1 MGTEAQEEKKGKAAR
16 TGSAAR
22 PISNWISSESC
33 SCSQWL
39 RPDLTPSTPSSPYP
53 ATHSFRLAA
62 HAWKPLFFAAMAA
75 NTATTAPT
83 QFSKLLRQARI
94 SSFDPAVPQ
103 VYTAPPAYAAR
114 GEWGMKRPLPS
125 SSASIFG
132 SSSGS
137 AAYPGALRYVE
148 VSQLDT
154 AEGQTSWKERE
165 KEVLF
170 VKRWA
175 EADTKLHIKKPE
187 SNGHTYTEPGS
198 HGPRPATSFLK
209 STERYFPSE
218 IPGPIE
224 LTPEQEASEDAK
236 EREARLY
243 NNRWRSLMKH
253 HAARGAADPAY
264 KGLDFLGEQSTSR
277 AYGFDAD
284 KFSTRPRMM
293 ANYNALTD
301 AQFDKFVAKIR
312 HERGAWKKF
321 FNDKERGRLLGLIRK
336 RQEKEYAAALRAR
349 EDAERR
355 GATKEPLPEIN
366 PEAELKHMTLAEIDM
381 LEQSRDVDA
390 TRDAFRML
398 EDKTLRE
405 SSKQSS
411 AALPGLSQPNTLHPH
426 AGLQYSQPDAIYTAM
441 LAEPLPGRVIHEVSS
456 KSDRDLRKFAK
467 VADGR
472 SVLVGG
478 RVSYLHAPLRAQ
490 APPTI
495 DWSRQEPKQG
505 TALFRIVDAYRTSSL
520 TLGSGMHR
528 DMLSPRNDLGYLRS
542 NVELVKTD
550 ASGQPVNRV
559 APMGSAEYVGQTAQ
573 DPNKPV
579 RKALGSVGEP
589 NKPAGFAAL
598 NSFADRRKNDAQKQ
612 RRLGRNPSAQ
622 AKAEQKD
629 SADATKKMLDNL
641 DGLINPSTRS

>member
-1 MGTEAQEEKKGKAAR
+1 
-16 TGSAAR
+16 
-22 PISNWISSESC
+22 
-33 SCSQWL
+33 
-39 RPDLTPSTPSSPYP
+39 
-53 ATHSFRLAA
+53 
-62 HAWKPLFFAAMAA
+62 MAA

-154 AEGQTSWKERE
+154 TEGQTSWKERE
-165 KEVLF
+165 KETLF

-175 EADTKLHIKKPE
+175 EADTKLHVTKPE
-187 SNGHTYTEPGS
+187 SGGHTYTEPGS
-198 HGPRPATSFLK
+198 HGPRPATSFLQ
-209 STERYFPSE
+209 STERYFPSD

-224 LTPEQEASEDAK
+224 LTPEEEAREDPK
-236 EREARLY
+236 DREARLY
-243 NNRWRSLMKH
+243 NNRWRTLMKH

-277 AYGFDAD
+277 AFGFDAD
-284 KFSTRPRMM
+284 KFTTRPRMM
-293 ANYNALTD
+293 TNYNALSD
-301 AQFDKFVAKIR
+301 KEFDRFVNQIR

-321 FNDKERGRLLGLIRK
+321 FSNKERSRLLGLIRK
-336 RQEKEYAAALRAR
+336 RQEKEYATALRAQ
-349 EDAERR
+349 EEAERR
-355 GATKEPLPEIN
+355 GATKEPLPEVN
-366 PEAELKHMTLAEIDM
+366 PEAELDKMSLAEIDM

-390 TRDAFRML
+390 TRDAFRVL
-398 EDKTLRE
+398 EEKTLRK
-405 SSKQSS
+405 SSQPTSQ
-411 AALPGLSQPNTLHPH
+411 ALPGLSQPNTIHPH
-426 AGLQYSQPDAIYTAM
+426 AGLQYSQPDPIYSSM
-441 LAEPLPGRVIHEVSS
+441 LAEPIPGRVIHEVSS
-456 KSDRDLRKFAK
+456 RSERDLRKFAK

-478 RVSYLHAPLRAQ
+478 HVSYLHAPLRSQ

-505 TALFRIVDAYRTSSL
+505 TALFRIVDAYRTSNL
-520 TLGSGMHR
+520 TLGSGMHK

-550 ASGQPVNRV
+550 AQGQPLNKL
-559 APMGSAEYVGQTAQ
+559 APLGSATYVGQTVQ
-573 DPNKPV
+573 DPNKPI
-579 RKALGSVGEP
+579 RRALGGVLGTNEP
-589 NKPAGFAAL
+589 RKTAGLSSAL
-598 NSFADRRKNDAQKQ
+598 FTGANRKNDAQKQ
-612 RRLGRNPSAQ
+612 RRLGRQPQQGQRANANPTAQ
-622 AKAEQKD
+622 PPK
-629 SADATKKMLDNL
+629 DATQTMLDNL
-641 DGLINPSTRS
+641 DSLVGSTQSKN

>member
-1 MGTEAQEEKKGKAAR
+1 
-16 TGSAAR
+16 
-22 PISNWISSESC
+22 
-33 SCSQWL
+33 
-39 RPDLTPSTPSSPYP
+39 
-53 ATHSFRLAA
+53 
-62 HAWKPLFFAAMAA
+62 MAA
-75 NTATTAPT
+75 NSATTAPT
-83 QFSKLLRQARI
+83 HFSKLLRQARI
-94 SSFDPAVPQ
+94 SSFDPAIPQ

-125 SSASIFG
+125 SSDSIFG

-165 KEVLF
+165 KETLF

-175 EADTKLHIKKPE
+175 EADTKLNITRPE
-187 SNGHTYTEPGS
+187 VGGYTYTTPGS
-198 HGPRPATSFLK
+198 YGPRPATSFLK

-224 LTPEQEASEDAK
+224 LNPEQEANEDPK

-264 KGLDFLGEQSTSR
+264 KGLDFMGEQSTSR
-277 AYGFDAD
+277 AFGFDAD
-284 KFSTRPRMM
+284 KFTTRPRMM
-293 ANYNALTD
+293 TNYNALSE
-301 AQFDKFVAKIR
+301 AQFEKFVSKIR
-312 HERGAWKKF
+312 NERGAWKNF
-321 FNDKERGRLLGLIRK
+321 FSTKEKARVLGLIRK
-336 RQEKEYAAALRAR
+336 RQEKEYAVALRNQ

-366 PEAELKHMTLAEIDM
+366 PEAELEKMSLAEIDL

-398 EDKTLRE
+398 EEKTLKKSARSE
-405 SSKQSS
+405 SQT
-411 AALPGLSQPNTLHPH
+411 LPGLSQPNTIHAH
-426 AGLQYSQPDAIYTAM
+426 AGLQYSQPDPIYSSM
-441 LAEPLPGRVIHEVSS
+441 LAEPLPGRVLHEVSS
-456 KSDRDLRKFAK
+456 RSDRDIRRYTK

-478 RVSYLHAPLRAQ
+478 HVSYLHAPLRAQ

-505 TALFRIVDAYRTSSL
+505 TALFRIVDAYRTSNLS
-520 TLGSGMHR
+520 LGSGMHK

-550 ASGQPVNRV
+550 AQGKPVNKGPEV
-559 APMGSAEYVGQTAQ
+559 GSADWIGKSVQ

-579 RKALGSVGEP
+579 RRALGGAGAIGGAARGERK
-589 NKPAGFAAL
+589 NNGGLLGTVSNGLK
-598 NSFADRRKNDAQKQ
+598 SKNDAQKQ
-612 RRLGRNPSAQ
+612 RRLGRQPQQQQSGSHKIGSGVAQ
-622 AKAEQKD
+622 TGRKED
-629 SADATKKMLDNL
+629 STKKMFDNL
-641 DGLINPSTRS
+641 DTLVNAQSQN

>member
-1 MGTEAQEEKKGKAAR
+1 MAVN
-16 TGSAAR
+16 SA
-22 PISNWISSESC
+22 S
-33 SCSQWL
+33 
-39 RPDLTPSTPSSPYP
+39 
-53 ATHSFRLAA
+53 
-62 HAWKPLFFAAMAA
+62 
-75 NTATTAPT
+75 TAPT
-83 QFSKLLRQARI
+83 QFSKLVRQARI

-165 KEVLF
+165 KETLF

-175 EADTKLHIKKPE
+175 EADTKLHITKPE
-187 SNGHTYTEPGS
+187 SANYTYTDPGS
-198 HGPRPATSFLK
+198 YGPRPATTFLK
-209 STERYFPSE
+209 STERYFPSD

-224 LTPEQEASEDAK
+224 LTPEEEAKEDPK

-264 KGLDFLGEQSTSR
+264 KGLDFMGEQSTSR
-277 AYGFDAD
+277 AFGFDAD
-284 KFSTRPRMM
+284 KFTTRPRMM
-293 ANYNALTD
+293 TNYNALSD
-301 AQFDKFVAKIR
+301 KEFEKFVNKIR

-321 FNDKERGRLLGLIRK
+321 FSNKEKSQLLGLIRK
-336 RQEKEYAAALRAR
+336 KQEKEYAIALRAQ

-355 GATKEPLPEIN
+355 GATKEPLPEVN
-366 PEAELKHMTLAEIDM
+366 PEAELEKMSLADIDM

-390 TRDAFRML
+390 TRDAFRVL
-398 EDKTLRE
+398 EEKTLRQ
-405 SSKQSS
+405 SSKSNS
-411 AALPGLSQPNTLHPH
+411 ETLPGLSQPNTIHPH
-426 AGLQYSQPDAIYTAM
+426 AGLQYSQPDPIYSSM
-441 LAEPLPGRVIHEVSS
+441 LAEPIPGRVIHEVSS
-456 KSDRDLRKFAK
+456 RSDRDLRKYAK
-467 VADGR
+467 IADGR

-478 RVSYLHAPLRAQ
+478 HVSYLHAPLRAQ

-505 TALFRIVDAYRTSSL
+505 TALFRIVDAYRTSTL
-520 TLGSGMHR
+520 TLGSGMHK
-528 DMLSPRNDLGYLRS
+528 DMLTPRNDLGYLRS

-550 ASGQPVNRV
+550 AQGQPVNKV
-559 APMGSAEYVGQTAQ
+559 APIGSATYVGQTVQ
-573 DPNKPV
+573 DPNKPI
-579 RKALGSVGEP
+579 RRALGATGLPQQRKTSSLINATTTGT
-589 NKPAGFAAL
+589 AAATL
-598 NSFADRRKNDAQKQ
+598 NRKNEGQKQ
-612 RRLGRNPSAQ
+612 RRLGRQPQQQQKQQQGQSA
-622 AKAEQKD
+622 ADNTALGVKKTD
-629 SADATKKMLDNL
+629 STKKMFDNL
-641 DGLINPSTRS
+641 DSLVNSSQNKN